1 MRKVYL
7 VLFTFI
13 PFLVGYIIN
22 ISVAKLPVMGSVVF
36 YVLPL
41 LTTAF
46 WFYLGKQYARS
57 TWKTIPALMIGNT
70 TGVASLLIYL
80 WQRFLKKEET
90 INLTLTGISQMFSDA
105 APTYLLA
112 KVAILFET
120 KPNYVGMRSMVALQ
134 VLSVGYMIVVFLFGF
149 ICGKKTAKLDFVNR
163 EK

>member
-1 MRKVYL
+1 MKKIYL
-7 VLFTFI
+7 VLFTFL
-13 PFLVGYIIN
+13 PFLVGHIIN
-22 ISVAKLPVMGSVVF
+22 ISVAKLSVMGSII
-36 YVLPL
+36 YYILPL
-41 LTTAF
+41 LTTVF
-46 WFYLGKQYARS
+46 WFYLGRQYARS
-57 TWKTIPALMIGNT
+57 TWKTIPALVIGNA

-80 WQRFLKKEET
+80 WQRFLKTEET

-120 KPNYVGMRSMVALQ
+120 KPNYVGTRSMVALQ